1 MADSQHKYLIE
12 RGWSQQQIDEV
23 IRKAHEWLRGAGYT
37 PLTEQGHWNGIMGST
52 QSYHLPSR
60 EKDARGMTEA
70 FVEMLKGGKILDAS
84 RVHKFSRPGAKDM
97 MARTAEEY
105 AEDIATT
112 AEIVRG
118 WAKQM
123 FEDAVARRYR
133 KVRDTA
139 QKIGQTMTR
148 FDAELAKPIIASRPG
163 AKDTMA
169 TRKPKVREKW
179 ETVFYEY
186 FHGVPVSIMDS
197 GKIKN
202 DINAILAS
210 GSDLKVEM
218 PKLVKK
224 YGRFSRPGAKA
235 TFKVED
241 RFYFGKGR
249 KERFADDA
257 KQIAQTILAQLGGGR
272 FVAMT
277 GAKNLA
283 FYNNPPGLRMS
294 IGRGAKDAIKYL
306 RVDYDRGSDTYTM
319 IFSNKSGSTVKSV
332 NHVYAD
338 SLQRVF
344 TSTTGFDTHL

>member
-1 MADSQHKYLIE
+1 MADSQHKYLLE

-84 RVHKFSRPGAKDM
+84 RVHKFSRPGEKEM
-97 MARTAEEY
+97 MARE
-105 AEDIATT
+105 
-112 AEIVRG
+112 V
-118 WAKQM
+118 
-123 FEDAVARRYR
+123 VARKGSKRVELSGPNGNGQWVVTVMQEEKQVVPGEANDRFVESKWYSTEA
-133 KVRDTA
+133 TA
-139 QKIGQTMTR
+139 RRAASKI
-148 FDAELAKPIIASRPG
+148 LASRPG
-163 AKDTMA
+163 AK
-169 TRKPKVREKW
+169 
-179 ETVFYEY
+179 
-186 FHGVPVSIMDS
+186 
-197 GKIKN
+197 
-202 DINAILAS
+202 
-210 GSDLKVEM
+210 
-218 PKLVKK
+218 
-224 YGRFSRPGAKA
+224 AK
-235 TFKVED
+235 FKVED